1 MRIGTVNSVH
11 IIPDHKYVPDAS
23 AKRVECRDQQQYFT
37 LNVRQSVLPLSLNA
51 YSTPCSFRPPEHSSH
66 KVVKAQ
72 EEGRSGGERISNFQ
86 ALDYIK
92 KTRSWK
98 IEEGQ

>member
-1 MRIGTVNSVH
+1 MRTGTVTPFTLFPITNKCLMQVLNVSNVGTNSS
-11 IIPDHKYVPDAS
+11 I
-23 AKRVECRDQQQYFT
+23 FT

-51 YSTPCSFRPPEHSSH
+51 YSTPCSFRPPEHGSH
-66 KVVKAQ
+66 KAVKAQ

-92 KTRSWK
+92 KTIK
-98 IEEGQ
+98 QDHGK